1 MILSAAMMLRHLGE
15 RARADAVEAAVD
27 AVLREGEIRTPDLG
41 GSSSTDEVAAA
52 VADALALR
60 GVT

>member
-1 MILSAAMMLRHLGE
+1 MLRHLGE

-52 VADALALR
+52 VADALVLR

>member
-1 MILSAAMMLRHLGE
+1 
-15 RARADAVEAAVD
+15 VD

-52 VADALALR
+52 VADALVLR